1 VLALGKWDGFT
12 NQITQSAVVADIHI
26 LADLIGWISQSNTII
41 LNIQSAK
48 KFPALQSSR
57 QQ

>member
-41 LNIQSAK
+41 LNIQPAK

>member
-1 VLALGKWDGFT
+1 VFALGKWDGFT

>member
-12 NQITQSAVVADIHI
+12 NQITQSAVVADMHI